1 MTQRNNSNSRFGGK
15 YQDYWRERDDIE
27 NKRSAENRKRQKRAQ
42 ITEYTCTMME
52 NIAFDMAESPNK
64 RQRTNDTSEDITEN
78 NGNIQDEAYEKS
90 ALHRRLAK
98 LTSLSKDLELRLST
112 LNIVDLTNHPAEYI
126 PTDDDLPRD
135 VLVEDSKDGKDEKE
149 DKEKKKLLTETR
161 RKNRAEKLDKM
172 RTAYKLEQKKLA
184 MQRKSKKQKVTNQFV
199 GDKS

>member
-1 MTQRNNSNSRFGGK
+1 MDLQVIVFPDIEFGNKSFRTGMVFGGK

-126 PTDDDLPRD
+126 PTD
-135 VLVEDSKDGKDEKE
+135 
-149 DKEKKKLLTETR
+149 
-161 RKNRAEKLDKM
+161 
-172 RTAYKLEQKKLA
+172 
-184 MQRKSKKQKVTNQFV
+184 
-199 GDKS
+199 